1 METLRKCRMC
11 EQTKIETD
19 FVLRGKKLT
28 ATCKECSIARRSKDY
43 CPCGVREHDC
53 THCNDPIIRRA
64 TSMIHGSRISDKRHN
79 RVCDLDFTS
88 VLNKVVDTPN
98 CIYCDIELQY
108 LSPYLPNH
116 ATIDRIN
123 NNIGHT
129 INNCV
134 ISCRR
139 CNCANYKFLSPK
151 YNEIIMNALII

>member
-1 METLRKCRMC
+1 MNNKCRVCLCSKNINEMV
-11 EQTKIETD
+11 
-19 FVLRGKKLT
+19 FRGKKLT
-28 ATCKECSIARRSKDY
+28 ATCKDCSSKRRAKDY

-53 THCNDPIIRRA
+53 THCNDPIVRRA
-64 TSMIHGSRISDKRHN
+64 TSMIHGSRIADKKHN

-116 ATIDRIN
+116 CTIDRIN
-123 NNIGHT
+123 NDIGHT

-134 ISCRR
+134 ISCRK

-151 YNEIIMNALII
+151 YQEIIMKH